1 MRKVF
6 TLSTCVLFVSL
17 FPFLFSCQKEV
28 KPLTIPTVDQ
38 VGAKAMPEEIAPLG
52 KLPFEMPE
60 PQRPVFPELT
70 VSIADKGAVEGEAIT
85 TIVNQTIDEVSA
97 QGGGM
102 VIVPA
107 GKWKSSR
114 IELKSN
120 VNLHIAEGAEIE
132 FSEKVEDYLPAVFTR
147 HEGIEVMSAGA
158 FIYANEQENIAVT
171 GKGTLWGPPMETS
184 IRKLPNGPS
193 VVEKDVDYNAPIEER
208 VFDGM
213 DGRYF
218 YRPKSIAPIRC
229 KNVLIEGITINRS
242 LLWNIAP
249 TYCENVIIRG
259 VTVNSVEVPSGDG
272 IDIESCKNVLVEYST
287 LNNGDDC
294 FTLKSGRAEDGIRVN
309 IPTENV
315 VIRYSLAQNGH
326 GGITCGSETAGNIK
340 NVYVHDC
347 VFDGTRAAL
356 RFKTRRNRGGGS
368 EKIFFERL
376 RMININDVFAWD
388 LLGVPYYMGEL
399 AERTPARAI
408 DKLTPT
414 VRDIHAKDLIVESA
428 KRFVKATCIPEI
440 PLSGVLI
447 ENVDANCEKFITHMD
462 DVDGFTVRNSTI
474 RLQNDTM
481 NVLDGRNIAFEQVNL
496 LTPSGTVVVNVEG
509 EKSTNIT
516 FENQGKKT
524 AYQGTT
530 PLTVMVQKEGVE

>member
-1 MRKVF
+1 MRNICLLATSVLL
-6 TLSTCVLFVSL
+6 LSIL
-17 FPFLFSCQKEV
+17 PILFSCQHKV
-28 KPLTIPTVDQ
+28 KPLTIVTVDQ
-38 VGAKAMPEEIAPLG
+38 VGAKVMPKEIAPLG
-52 KLPFEMPE
+52 KLPFEMSE
-60 PQRPVFPELT
+60 LQRPMFPNLT
-70 VSIADKGAVEGEAIT
+70 INIADKGAVADQPIT
-85 TIVNQTIDEVSA
+85 HIVNQTIDEVST
-97 QGGGM
+97 QGGGT
-102 VIVPA
+102 VLVPA
-107 GKWKSSR
+107 GKWKASR

-147 HEGIEVMSAGA
+147 HEGVEVMSAGA
-158 FIYANEQENIAVT
+158 FIYANGQENIAVT
-171 GKGTLWGPPMETS
+171 GKGMLRGPALDTP
-184 IRKLPNGPS
+184 IRSLPNGAS
-193 VVEKDVDYNAPIEER
+193 VVEKDVDYNAPIAER
-208 VFDGM
+208 VFDGV

-218 YRPKSIAPIRC
+218 YRPKSISPIRC
-229 KNVLIEGITINRS
+229 ANVLIEGITINRS

-249 TYCENVIIRG
+249 IYCQNVIIRG

-272 IDIESCKNVLVEYST
+272 IDIESCKNVLIEYCT

-376 RMININDVFAWD
+376 RMINIDDVFAWD

-399 AERTPARAI
+399 AERTPARDI
-408 DKLTPT
+408 DQLTPT
-414 VRDIHAKDLIVESA
+414 VRDIRAKDLIVESA

-440 PLSGVLI
+440 PLSGILI
-447 ENVDANCEKFITHMD
+447 ENLDANCEKFITHMD

-474 RLQNDTM
+474 RLKNDTM
-481 NVLDGRNIAFEQVNL
+481 NVLDGRNIAFEGVNL
-496 LTPSGTVVVNVEG
+496 VTPSGSVVVNIEG
-509 EKSTNIT
+509 EQSENIT
-516 FENQGKKT
+516 FENRGERFS
-524 AYQGTT
+524 YQGAT
-530 PLTVMVQKEGVE
+530 PLLVTVEKEVEK